1 MSAAKFINGWLVEC
15 EAGTGKGAMPSLHL
29 ESQVVAGGGAGAGSV
44 PEDAGEVPTDQFLDL
59 GDNVNS
65 QENFSK
71 ERKSY
76 SKGSLAHLGNIVSL
90 LEKLS
95 STDCFHLHKNC

>member
-44 PEDAGEVPTDQFLDL
+44 PEDAGEVPTDQFLDWEIML
-59 GDNVNS
+59 TLKRISV
-65 QENFSK
+65 K
-71 ERKSY
+71 
-76 SKGSLAHLGNIVSL
+76 KGKVIPREG
-90 LEKLS
+90 
-95 STDCFHLHKNC
+95 